1 MDTIRNVLLIFIVV
15 LLFAACSSPVQQ
27 EEATLTLHFGVAGA
41 RAVYPPDAAILAKLE
56 HTITLVGPGDTI
68 TRTFEPGVISAN
80 IEIVTGTWKI
90 TVVAYLQEGSKKVLY
105 AAGSKTVTITE
116 GINNVTV
123 KMYGDESSE
132 DFIFEVIADGPNKGT
147 ARIRGNG
154 WLEGDIII
162 PGYYKDGANFLP
174 VTEIG
179 SDDDGWGSGAFSE
192 CDDLTSIT
200 IPASVVSIGA
210 YAFEQCYSLETVTFA
225 SGSRLES
232 IGYGAFMECNN
243 LTAITI
249 PGDVTSIG
257 ESAFWRCLDLKTIAF
272 APGSRLESIGEYAF
286 SHCGFA
292 SITIP
297 ASVTKIYRNA
307 FWFCFNLTEITIPAS
322 ITSIGDEAF
331 YWCESLKTITFAPGS
346 MLESIG
352 NEAFADC
359 TNLNSITIPAGVKA
373 IGGYAFGNC
382 DKLANVIF
390 AQGSIIEIIDDYS
403 FADCTGLANIT
414 IPTGVKDIGAGAFWR
429 CESLQSVTLPQTVKI
444 IQSGAFS
451 GCEKLTS
458 INIPEGVKDIQWGVF
473 TNCTSLQSIIIP
485 ASVEYI
491 GPAFDGCT
499 SLTNITVSPGNP
511 SYSTDAGGGPYLYRE
526 IYSGSNTKE
535 LAAYPSAT
543 GNVTTLPLSVT
554 TIIGSNAF
562 YDQSITGI
570 NLTGITE
577 IHYGAFAGCS
587 DLTNIT
593 LPNTLERLD
602 GDVFNCCTSLVSI
615 NIPDSITEIYRN
627 PFTNCTSL
635 TGITLDNP
643 ASAKFETDGR
653 ILYYKFN
660 DDPDGMDDPVYAE
673 KKLVAYP
680 TVSSSFT
687 IPADVTLIGEYAFF
701 NCEALTTVIFAA
713 NSKLKK
719 INDRAFESCYNLTN
733 PITFPA
739 SLEAIDAG
747 VFSLCEKL
755 TGVNFAVNGI
765 IERIDTQ
772 AFYGCISIASITI
785 PTSVTFLGCMVFYG
799 WTPTQTITIR
809 GKANQAAA
817 DAAWIEGQY
826 TDYEGIIFRWRDYC
840 EANIVYTL

>member
-27 EEATLTLHFGVAGA
+27 EEATLTLHFGVAEA
-41 RAVYPPDAAILAKLE
+41 RAVYPPDAATLAKLE

-68 TRTFEPGVISAN
+68 TRTFEPGVTSAN

-90 TVVAYLQEGSKKVLY
+90 TVEAYLQEGSEKVLY

-132 DFIFEVIADGPNKGT
+132 DFIFEVIDDGPNKGT
-147 ARIRGNG
+147 ARVRGNG
-154 WLEGDIII
+154 LLEGDIII
-162 PGYYKDGANFLP
+162 PSYYKDGEKFLP

-179 SDDDGWGSGAFSE
+179 SNAFSFNS
-192 CDDLTSIT
+192 DLTSVT
-200 IPASVVSIGA
+200 IPASVTSIDESAFFRCVSLKTI
-210 YAFEQCYSLETVTFA
+210 TFA
-225 SGSRLES
+225 SGSMLE
-232 IGYGAFMECNN
+232 N
-243 LTAITI
+243 
-249 PGDVTSIG
+249 
-257 ESAFWRCLDLKTIAF
+257 
-272 APGSRLESIGEYAF
+272 IGEYAF
-286 SHCGFA
+286 SHCGFT

-297 ASVTKIYRNA
+297 AGVTKIYKNS
-307 FWFCFNLTEITIPAS
+307 FWFCFNLTEITIPVNVTAIDS
-322 ITSIGDEAF
+322 QAF

-346 MLESIG
+346 QLENIG
-352 NEAFADC
+352 YEAFFGC
-359 TNLNSITIPAGVKA
+359 TNLTAITIPAGVKA

-382 DKLANVIF
+382 DKLANVTF
-390 AQGSIIEIIDDYS
+390 AQGSVIEIIDDYS

-429 CESLQSVTLPQTVKI
+429 CESLQNVTLPQTVTI

-473 TNCTSLQSIIIP
+473 TNCTSLQSINIP
-485 ASVEYI
+485 ASVEYV

-499 SLTNITVSPGNP
+499 NLTNITVSPGNP

-526 IYSGSNTKE
+526 TYSGSNTKE

-577 IHYGAFAGCS
+577 IHYGAFGGCS

-602 GDVFNCCTSLVSI
+602 GDAFNCCTSLVSI
-615 NIPDSITEIYRN
+615 NIPDSITVMHRN

-643 ASAKFETDGR
+643 ASAKFETNGR
-653 ILYYKFN
+653 ILYYKYN
-660 DDPDGMDDPVYAE
+660 DDPDGMDDPAYAE

-680 TVSSSFT
+680 TVSGSFT
-687 IPADVTLIGEYAFF
+687 IPADVTAIGVSAFF

-719 INDRAFESCYNLTN
+719 INDRAFESCYNITS
-733 PITFPA
+733 PMTFPA

-772 AFYGCISIASITI
+772 AFYGCTSIASITI